1 MWPTLFT
8 IAAVA
13 CVLLLLAAVRL
24 WTQRQAL
31 RADRDRL
38 ASDLTQR
45 EAAIE
50 GYLDEV
56 QRLRDAVNEKENQLT
71 EHRAKHEGIDDKF
84 KALANDVLKQ
94 SNEQFLQLAKKTF
107 DGEQKDAAAQLEQR
121 KQAIESLIKPIR
133 ESLDKHSKAVT
144 DIEKDRKQDQGSLR
158 QHLTSMIDVQRR
170 LGDQTTALTTALKG
184 SATARGRWGEI
195 TLRRVVEMAG
205 MSAYC
210 DFDEQVTIWNGE
222 ASLRPDMVVNL
233 PSSRSIVIDAKAVGA
248 NYFQAMESTD
258 PDQRKQLL
266 IKHAAD
272 LRSRVTEL
280 SRKSYAQ
287 SLTQAPD
294 FVVLFVPGEAFL
306 TAALDAE
313 PGLAESAMANP
324 NCVVIA
330 TPAILISLL
339 RVVEMGWRETR
350 MAENARKI
358 SDLGKELHKRVADA
372 TVHIDK
378 LGSNLGRAVKAYND
392 FVGSFETRI
401 VSSARKFKDLGADSP
416 KELPADPAPQI
427 EIIPREVKQSAST
440 D

>member
-1 MWPTLFT
+1 MWPTLFAIAST
-8 IAAVA
+8 LCVVLLCAAVW
-13 CVLLLLAAVRL
+13 L

-31 RADRDRL
+31 SQRTADLRRDLDEADRQ
-38 ASDLTQR
+38 SDS
-45 EAAIE
+45 
-50 GYLDEV
+50 
-56 QRLRDAVNEKENQLT
+56 LRDTLAQRDVEIARARTQLD
-71 EHRAKHEGIDDKF
+71 GLDDKF

-107 DGEQKDAAAQLEQR
+107 DGEQKTAAAQLDQR

-133 ESLDKHSKAVT
+133 ESLDKHSKAVA

-158 QHLTSMIDVQRR
+158 QHLASMIDVQRR

-210 DFDEQVTIWNGE
+210 DFDEQVTIWNGD

-233 PSSRSIVIDAKAVGA
+233 PSSRSIVIDSKAVGE
-248 NYFQAMESTD
+248 NYFQAMESDD
-258 PDQRKQLL
+258 PKERKHLL
-266 IKHAAD
+266 HKHAGD
-272 LRSRVTEL
+272 LKSRVNEL
-280 SRKSYAQ
+280 SRKSYTQ

-313 PGLAESAMANP
+313 SSLAESAMANG
-324 NCVVIA
+324 VVIA

-358 SDLGKELHKRVADA
+358 SDLGKELHERIAIA
-372 TVHIDK
+372 TGHIDK
-378 LGSNLGRAVKAYND
+378 LGSNLGRAVKSYND

-401 VSSARKFKDLGADSP
+401 VTSARKFKDLGADSP
-416 KELPADPAPQI
+416 KELPADPALQI
-427 EIIPREVKQSAST
+427 EIVPREVKQAIKEDRNSDGSE
-440 D
+440 

>member
-1 MWPTLFT
+1 MPWQILSITALVLFA
-8 IAAVA
+8 AAVA
-13 CVLLLLAAVRL
+13 YCVWLLAER
-24 WTQRQAL
+24 RAL
-31 RADRDRL
+31 RAERDRVADEL
-38 ASDLTQR
+38 GQR
-45 EAAIE
+45 ESAIE
-50 GYLDEV
+50 GYMDQIEKL
-56 QRLRDAVNEKENQLT
+56 QTTVNEKENQLT
-71 EHRAKHEGIDDKF
+71 EQRAKHEGLDDKF

-94 SNEQFLQLAKKTF
+94 SGEQFLQLAKQNF
-107 DGEQKDAAAQLEQR
+107 DGKQKDAAAQLEQR
-121 KQAIESLIKPIR
+121 KQAIEALIKPIR
-133 ESLDKHSKAVT
+133 ESLDKHSKAVS

-158 QHLTSMIDVQRR
+158 QQLSSMIDVQQR

-210 DFDEQVTIWNGE
+210 DFDEQVSIWNGE
-222 ASLRPDMVVNL
+222 ASQRPDMVVNL

-248 NYFQAMESTD
+248 NYFQAMETD
-258 PDQRKQLL
+258 DDTQRRHLL
-266 IKHAAD
+266 HKHAGD
-272 LRSRVTEL
+272 LKSRVTEL

-306 TAALDAE
+306 TAALDVE
-313 PGLAESAMANP
+313 TSLAESAMNSG
-324 NCVVIA
+324 VVIA

-358 SDLGKELHKRVADA
+358 SDLGKELHERISVA
-372 TVHIDK
+372 TGHVDK
-378 LGSNLGRAVKAYND
+378 LGANLGRAVKSYND

-416 KELPADPAPQI
+416 KELPADPAAQI
-427 EIIPREVKQSAST
+427 EIMPREVKQAT
-440 D
+440 GAD

>member
-8 IAAVA
+8 LAAVA

-31 RADRDRL
+31 RTDRDRI
-38 ASDLTQR
+38 ASDLAQR
-45 EAAIE
+45 ETAIE

-56 QRLRDAVNEKENQLT
+56 QRLRDLVNKKENQLT
-71 EHRAKHEGIDDKF
+71 EQRAKHEGIDDKF

-133 ESLDKHSKAVT
+133 ESLDKHSKVVADV
-144 DIEKDRKQDQGSLR
+144 EKDRKQDQGSLR
-158 QHLTSMIDVQRR
+158 QHLSSMIEVQRR

-233 PSSRSIVIDAKAVGA
+233 PSSRSIVIDAKAVGE

-258 PDQRKQLL
+258 PTQRKQFLT
-266 IKHAAD
+266 KHAAD

-287 SLTQAPD
+287 SLSQAPD

-313 PGLAESAMANP
+313 SSLAESAMSNG
-324 NCVVIA
+324 VVIA

-358 SDLGKELHKRVADA
+358 SDLGKELHERIAVA
-372 TVHIDK
+372 TGHIDK

-427 EIIPREVKQSAST
+427 EIIPREVKQPAST

>member
-8 IAAVA
+8 IAAA
-13 CVLLLLAAVRL
+13 GCVFLLCAAVWL

-31 RADRDRL
+31 RQQRDRT
-38 ASDLTQR
+38 ADDLTHANSQVDSLR
-45 EAAIE
+45 QAYAD
-50 GYLDEV
+50 LDKQHAE
-56 QRLRDAVNEKENQLT
+56 Q
-71 EHRAKHEGIDDKF
+71 RAKHEGLDDKF

-94 SNEQFLQLAKKTF
+94 SSEQFLQLAKKTF

-133 ESLDKHSKAVT
+133 ESLDKHSKAVA

-158 QHLTSMIDVQRR
+158 QHLASMIDVQRR

-233 PSSRSIVIDAKAVGA
+233 PSSRSIVIDAKAVGE
-248 NYFQAMESTD
+248 NYFQAMETD
-258 PDQRKQLL
+258 DPALRKQLL
-266 IKHAAD
+266 IKHASD
-272 LRSRVTEL
+272 LRSRVNEL

-287 SLTQAPD
+287 SLSQAPD

-313 PGLAESAMANP
+313 SGLAESAMANG
-324 NCVVIA
+324 VVIA

-358 SDLGKELHKRVADA
+358 SDLGKELHKRIAVA
-372 TVHIDK
+372 TGHIDK

-392 FVGSFETRI
+392 FVGSFESRI

-427 EIIPREVKQSAST
+427 EIIPREVKQPVT
-440 D
+440 E

>member
-8 IAAVA
+8 IAATLD
-13 CVLLLLAAVRL
+13 VLLLCAAVWL

-31 RADRDRL
+31 RADRDRI
-38 ASDLTQR
+38 ASDLSQR
-45 EAAIE
+45 ETAIE
-50 GYLDEV
+50 GYLDEIE
-56 QRLRDAVNEKENQLT
+56 RLRDSVNEKENQLT
-71 EHRAKHEGIDDKF
+71 EQRARHEGLDDKF

-121 KQAIESLIKPIR
+121 KQAIEALIKPIR

-158 QHLTSMIDVQRR
+158 QQLTSMIEVQRR

-233 PSSRSIVIDAKAVGA
+233 PSSRSIVIDAKAVGE
-248 NYFQAMESTD
+248 NYFQAMETTD
-258 PDQRKQLL
+258 PTQRKHLL
-266 IKHAAD
+266 HKHAGD
-272 LRSRVTEL
+272 LRSRVNEL
-280 SRKSYAQ
+280 SRKSYTA

-313 PGLAESAMANP
+313 SSLAESAMN
-324 NCVVIA
+324 NGVVIA

-358 SDLGKELHKRVADA
+358 SDLGKELHERIAVA
-372 TVHIDK
+372 TGHIDK
-378 LGSNLGRAVKAYND
+378 LGSNLGRAVKSYND

-416 KELPADPAPQI
+416 KELPTDPAPQI
-427 EIIPREVKQSAST
+427 EIVPREVKQS
-440 D
+440 